1 MFPICQ
7 VGEKAEVPIVLFDL
21 ASMLPL
27 LYCGSSITARAPH
40 TTLLVSLWAMEQEK
54 KKRSLETGYAPAYGF
69 EDLVVA
75 TQNA

>member
-1 MFPICQ
+1 
-7 VGEKAEVPIVLFDL
+7 
-21 ASMLPL
+21 MLPL

-40 TTLLVSLWAMEQEK
+40 TTLLVSLWAVEQEK
-54 KKRSLETGYAPAYGF
+54 KKRALETGYAPAYGF